1 MPRSSAFYLGLT
13 LIGLLFL
20 YRLFQVQ
27 VINEDYATRAE
38 RNATAAEKLY
48 APRGYVYDRDGRLLV
63 GNSPAYDLMVSP
75 YLIKDLDT
83 TALGHLLD
91 LEVSVIKEQLE
102 KAKNYSYFRSSMF
115 MKMLSKSTSVFL
127 LGILASCK
135 RTGNHIGVILEQL
148 ISLVNTLQ
156 SLVWET
162 N

>member
-1 MPRSSAFYLGLT
+1 MPRSIAFYLGLI
-13 LIGLLFL
+13 LVGLLFL

-27 VINEDYATRAE
+27 VINDDYAARAE

-91 LEVSVIKEQLE
+91 LEVSDRLH
-102 KAKNYSYFRSSMF
+102 
-115 MKMLSKSTSVFL
+115 LSRILRKIRTLNNIVSVTR
-127 LGILASCK
+127 I
-135 RTGNHIGVILEQL
+135 HD
-148 ISLVNTLQ
+148 
-156 SLVWET
+156 WEMRQAT
-162 N
+162 EMH